1 MGKIIFILIFISSL
15 LIAKDSDFAT
25 KEDIKMLDKKIDTVI
40 ELVKENN
47 KVLIEM
53 IKNNNENINKRF
65 ESVDKRFED
74 MNKRF
79 EDMNKRFEDMNDR
92 FNELVLVMIAG
103 FTLIFGYLLKERSII
118 ANKVKDEIEPEI
130 LKKADKSTLDKVIA
144 ILEDLAKKDK
154 EVKQLFIKHGLTPN
168 F

>member
-65 ESVDKRFED
+65 ESVD
-74 MNKRF
+74 KRF